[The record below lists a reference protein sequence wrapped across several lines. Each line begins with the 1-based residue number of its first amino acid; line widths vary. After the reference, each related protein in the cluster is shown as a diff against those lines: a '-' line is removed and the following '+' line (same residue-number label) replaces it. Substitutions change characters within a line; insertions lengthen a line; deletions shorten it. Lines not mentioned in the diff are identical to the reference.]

1 MATET
6 LYPDENCCILFCYF
20 VGATNLVEGFA
31 AIGAYPG
38 AYQPKKPVMKRVFN
52 TDLPGNYG
60 HLALLL
66 FRISVACLMLT
77 HGFPKLQRLLSG
89 EEIQFADPYG
99 LGVTTSFVLVVFA
112 EFFCSILVILGAAT
126 RLAAI
131 PIIITMTTAVIF
143 AHANDPFGVK
153 EKPLLF
159 LVCFVF
165 LLIIG
170 AGKYSV
176 DNSLRKS

>member
-1 MATET
+1 
-6 LYPDENCCILFCYF
+6 
-20 VGATNLVEGFA
+20 
-31 AIGAYPG
+31 
-38 AYQPKKPVMKRVFN
+38 MKRTFN

-66 FRISVACLMLT
+66 FRVSVAILMLT

-99 LGVTTSFVLVVFA
+99 LGVATSFVLVVFA
-112 EFFCSILVILGAAT
+112 EFVCSMLVILGLAT
-126 RLAAI
+126 RLACI
-131 PIIITMTTAVIF
+131 PIMLTMATAVIF

-159 LVCFVF
+159 FVCFAF
-165 LLIIG
+165 LLLVG
-170 AGKYSV
+170 AGRYSV
-176 DNSLRKS
+176 DNSLQKR

>member
-1 MATET
+1 
-6 LYPDENCCILFCYF
+6 
-20 VGATNLVEGFA
+20 
-31 AIGAYPG
+31 
-38 AYQPKKPVMKRVFN
+38 MKRIFK

-60 HLALLL
+60 HVGLLL
-66 FRISVACLMLT
+66 FRVSVACLMLT
-77 HGFPKLQRLLSG
+77 HGFPKLQKLFSG
-89 EEIQFADPYG
+89 DDIQFADPYG

-112 EFFCSILVILGAAT
+112 EFFCSMLVILGLAT

-131 PIIITMTTAVIF
+131 PIIITMATAVIF

-159 LVCFVF
+159 FVCFTF
-165 LLIIG
+165 LLIVG

-176 DNSLRKS
+176 DHSLQRK